1 MFLRN
6 AWYVGAWGT
15 EIGRQNLLRRT
26 LLSEPV
32 VFYRQEDGTPVALAD
47 KCAHRHAPLS
57 KGKLVGDLIQCPY
70 HGLEYDAS
78 GACVRVP
85 GQSNVPPDC
94 TIRSYPTVERHQWV
108 WVWMGDPDL
117 ANPDDI
123 EDFHWMDSPGWVAK
137 GERMHL
143 KGNYKLLIENLL
155 ELSHL
160 AYVHATTLGTGAIAE
175 EQMKFERGERDVS
188 LTRWIMDSPVSNM
201 FQKLGGF
208 EPNEHVDRWQ
218 HVKWTPPAFVK
229 LDVGAARA
237 NTGAIDGDRSQGF
250 GYRNLNAIT
259 PETDKTSHYFW
270 AQARDFR
277 VDEDWISDLFVQST
291 HEAFSED
298 LEIIAQQQENMDA
311 GTTEPRIDIKHD
323 GAALQAIR
331 MLEAMIAAESNPAET
346 GSDAQAAE

>member
-1 MFLRN
+1 MEKFLNN
-6 AWYVGAWGT
+6 AWYVAAWGT
-15 EIGRQNLLRRT
+15 EIGRQKLLRRT
-26 LLSEPV
+26 LLNEPV
-32 VFYRQEDGTPVALAD
+32 VFFRQEDGTPVALAD

-57 KGKLVGDLIQCPY
+57 AGKLVGDNIQCPY
-70 HGLEYDAS
+70 HGIEYNAAGD
-78 GACVRVP
+78 GVRVP
-85 GQSNVPPDC
+85 GQSQVPPGC
-94 TIRSYPTVERHQWV
+94 RVRSFPVVERYKWI
-108 WVWMGDPDL
+108 WVWMGDPAL
-117 ANPDDI
+117 ANPDEI
-123 EDFHWMDSPGWVAK
+123 EDFHWMDAPGWVAK

-160 AYVHATTLGTGAIAE
+160 SYVHANTLGTGAIAE
-175 EQMKFERGERDVS
+175 VQMDFDRGDRHVT

-208 EPNEHVDRWQ
+208 EPGEHVDRWQ
-218 HVKWTPPAFVK
+218 HVTWTPPAFVK

-259 PETDKTSHYFW
+259 PETHNTAHYFW

-277 VDEDWISDLFVQST
+277 TDEEWISDMFVDST

-298 LEIIAQQQENMDA
+298 LWIIGHQQANMDA
-311 GTTEPRIDIKHD
+311 GTTLDRVDINHD
-323 GAALQAIR
+323 GAAMQAVRILER
-331 MLEAMIAAESNPAET
+331 MIDAEHAPGA
-346 GSDAQAAE
+346 AQAAE